1 MSRQLLGDRYRLE
14 EVLGSGGMATVWRGW
29 DLRLE
34 RAVAVKTLDHAGLS
48 DPSVAERFDREAR
61 TVARLTHP
69 NIVAV
74 YDVGTQDGVG
84 YLVMELIG
92 GVSVATLLD
101 SGPLSVQQAVAIAA
115 QTCDAL
121 GAAHSAGVIHRDV
134 KPANI
139 MVTHAGAV
147 KVCDFGI
154 ARQLHAAGL
163 TLTAPDSAIGTSDFM
178 APEQATGDPVDA
190 RTDLYALG
198 CVLYAMLTGRPPF
211 TGDNPV
217 GIIYQ
222 HLHNAPTPVRTL
234 RADVPAEL
242 AALIGQLLAKD
253 PAERPADHRQVLAA
267 LGVVDGQSPTA
278 RPAEPTT
285 AVRPTGSATA
295 VRPVARAAV
304 PTPTRTMPAAM
315 GHDERQLG
323 GWPDRHRRIA
333 PGSVALVAITV
344 VALVT
349 AAVLAAALL
358 SRPTGQPQAAPPPST
373 GTPTVSAAPP
383 SPSNTPTP
391 GDPTDQ
397 IAALQATLQQ
407 QVEAGHV
414 DPHAA
419 DDLSQRI
426 DDLTHR
432 LDHGHGHDIADK
444 IKGLRDD
451 LSQLQDDGKVTTG
464 GYDALSAGLDQ
475 LAASLTTGNAGD
487 NGN

>member
-1 MSRQLLGDRYRLE
+1 MSTVLGDRYRLE
-14 EVLGSGGMATVWRGW
+14 EVLGSGGMATVWRAW

-34 RAVAVKTLDHAGLS
+34 RPVAVKTLDHAGLS
-48 DPSVAERFDREAR
+48 DPSAAERFDREAR

-101 SGPLSVQQAVAIAA
+101 GGPLPVQQAVSIAA

-121 GAAHSAGVIHRDV
+121 GAAHAAGVIHRDV

-154 ARQLHAAGL
+154 ARQLHAAGQ

-211 TGDNPV
+211 TGDNPIAV
-217 GIIYQ
+217 IYQ
-222 HLHNAPTPVRTL
+222 HLHNAPTPVRSL
-234 RADVPAEL
+234 RADAPAEL
-242 AALIGQLLAKD
+242 AALIGQLLAKEPTD
-253 PAERPADHRQVLAA
+253 RPADHRHVLAA
-267 LGVVDGQSPTA
+267 LGVLDGPSPTA
-278 RPAEPTT
+278 RLAEP
-285 AVRPTGSATA
+285 VTA

-304 PTPTRTMPAAM
+304 PTPTRTMPTAM
-315 GHDERQLG
+315 EHDERRFGVWPEQHKRITRG
-323 GWPDRHRRIA
+323 G
-333 PGSVALVAITV
+333 VALVVITLI
-344 VALVT
+344 ALVT

-358 SRPTGQPQAAPPPST
+358 SRPTGQPQAAPPPSAATTT
-373 GTPTVSAAPP
+373 GSAA
-383 SPSNTPTP
+383 SSTPSNTPTP
-391 GDPTDQ
+391 ADPAAQVT
-397 IAALQATLQQ
+397 ALQATLQQ
-407 QVEAGHV
+407 LVDSGQV
-414 DPHAA
+414 DSHAA
-419 DDLSQRI
+419 DDLSHQL

-432 LDHGHGHDIADK
+432 LDHGNGHDSTDK
-444 IKGLRDD
+444 INALRSD
-451 LSQLQDDGKVTTG
+451 LSQLQGDGKMTPA
-464 GYDALSAGLDQ
+464 GYNALSAALDQ
-475 LAASLTTGNAGD
+475 LAASLATADTGD
-487 NGN
+487 